1 MQEVSK
7 PLPMPSVCDT
17 MALFGEVQEET
28 MVHTRLHDLNGL
40 DIENMKRQF
49 FKGLKSL
56 GKRSRVL
63 LIPPD
68 ITRLHGMGGI
78 LAVWALEYYGESVKA
93 ILPALGTHVPMTPQ
107 EIDTMYPGVD
117 HSLFVHHDWR
127 NDIVT
132 LGTVPADFIEK
143 VSEGRLSYSWKAQVN
158 KLLVSGGFDLIL
170 SLGQVVPHEVIG
182 MANHTKNIFV
192 GTGGVE
198 GINKSHYLGAVYGME
213 RIMGR
218 ADSPVRAVLDYAHA
232 QFAKDLPIVFA
243 LTVVG
248 RDAGGKMRPMGLFVG
263 DDRACFDEACEVS
276 LKANFTM
283 VDRPL
288 KKVVVYLD
296 PGEFRSTWLGNKSI
310 YRTRM
315 AIADG
320 GELVVLAPGVHA
332 FGEDKEIDRL
342 VRKYGYRGTPT
353 ILDAVAHNDDLKEN
367 LSAAAHLIHG
377 SSEGRFTIRYCAGG
391 LSQEEIGQV
400 GYLYGELEEFNERY
414 MAEGMSDGW
423 NSTADGEEYY
433 FISNPAVGLWA
444 HADRFN
450 Q

>member
-1 MQEVSK
+1 MCPVVRDRQE
-7 PLPMPSVCDT
+7 D
-17 MALFGEVQEET
+17 T
-28 MVHTRLHDLNGL
+28 MVHTRLQEEGGISL
-40 DIENMKRQF
+40 EAMKKHF
-49 FKGLKSL
+49 FKGLKAL
-56 GKRSRVL
+56 GKRERVL

-68 ITRLHGMGGI
+68 ITRLHGMGGT
-78 LAVWALEYYGESVKA
+78 LAVWAVEYYKDAVKA
-93 ILPALGTHVPMTPQ
+93 ILPALGTHVPMTDA
-107 EIDTMYPGVD
+107 EIDIMYPGLD
-117 HSLFVHHDWR
+117 HELFVGHDWR

-132 LGTVPADFIEK
+132 LGTVPAAFVEK

-192 GTGGVE
+192 GTGGSE

-218 ADSPVRAVLDYAHA
+218 ANSPVRAIMDYAFTH
-232 QFAKDLPIVFA
+232 FGSDMPLVFA

-248 RDAGGKMRPMGLFVG
+248 RNTEGKMTPMGLFMG
-263 DDRACFDEACEVS
+263 DDRECFDQACTLS
-276 LKANFTM
+276 LKVNFTM

-296 PGEFRSTWLGNKSI
+296 PGEFRTTWLGNKSI

-320 GELVVLAPGVHA
+320 GELIVLAPGVHT

-342 VRKYGYRGTPT
+342 IRKYGYKGTDFV
-353 ILDAVAHNDDLKEN
+353 LKSVAQNDELKEN

-377 SSEGRFTIRYCAGG
+377 SSEGRFSIRYCPGS
-391 LSQEEIGQV
+391 LTTEEVESV
-400 GYLYGELEEFNERY
+400 GYLYGDLKRMQERY
-414 MAEGMSDGW
+414 GNNQATEGW
-423 NSTADGEEYY
+423 NTTADGEEYY
-433 FISNPAVGLWA
+433 YISNPAVGLWA
-444 HADRFN
+444 HADRFKDA
-450 Q
+450 